1 MLMSKLEPNDVQMRE
16 FIGRKLYWRRK
27 QLGLTQTKVAKRINV
42 TFQQVQK
49 FEKGTNGL
57 ADIRIRSLAAAL
69 KIPES
74 KIGFLIWKY
83 NKKTKEIFLLQ
94 WLTALGLDLDLPDGR
109 HLWLEL
115 LFLRRSSLCMVLVF
129 GL

>member
-1 MLMSKLEPNDVQMRE
+1 MLVSKLNPSDVQMRQI
-16 FIGRKLYWRRK
+16 IGKKIFRRRK
-27 QLGLTQTKVAKRINV
+27 QLRLTQEKIAAKINV

-57 ADIRIRSLAAAL
+57 VDLRIRSLAAAL

-83 NKKTKEIFLLQ
+83 NKKTKEKLN
-94 WLTALGLDLDLPDGR
+94 A
-109 HLWLEL
+109 
-115 LFLRRSSLCMVLVF
+115 
-129 GL
+129 

>member
-69 KIPES
+69 KIPENR
-74 KIGFLIWKY
+74 IGFLIWKY
-83 NKKTKEIFLLQ
+83 NKKSKDKYLSNVEKAIKLFKSKANAQNIMEIIPIIDKIKKEEE
-94 WLTALGLDLDLPDGR
+94 AKD
-109 HLWLEL
+109 E
-115 LFLRRSSLCMVLVF
+115 
-129 GL
+129 

>member
-1 MLMSKLEPNDVQMRE
+1 MIVSKLQPNDIQMRE
-16 FIGRKLYWRRK
+16 IIGNKIVRRRK
-27 QLGLTQTKVAKRINV
+27 QLRLTQQKVAKKMNV

-57 ADIRIRSLAAAL
+57 VDIRIRSLADAL

-83 NKKTKEIFLLQ
+83 NKKPKQKLEEKTEEK
-94 WLTALGLDLDLPDGR
+94 LDA
-109 HLWLEL
+109 
-115 LFLRRSSLCMVLVF
+115 
-129 GL
+129 

>member
-27 QLGLTQTKVAKRINV
+27 QLGLTQTKVANKINV

-69 KIPES
+69 KIPENR
-74 KIGFLIWKY
+74 IGFLIWKY
-83 NKKTKEIFLLQ
+83 NKKTKEK
-94 WLTALGLDLDLPDGR
+94 LDA
-109 HLWLEL
+109 
-115 LFLRRSSLCMVLVF
+115 
-129 GL
+129 